1 MKDKDRIRQCA
12 LWVIFSKIDEVEAVP
27 LTDDPW
33 RQAKIREVV
42 GAVGMAFHMDAIKAY
57 EMDYCYKILF
67 DHRARQCFPW
77 IGEHKAYNDE
87 WLARFDA
94 WLNDGRLPTDGMSF
108 PEPEPIAALAAAE

>member
-1 MKDKDRIRQCA
+1 MKDRIRQCA
-12 LWVIFSKIDEVEAVP
+12 LWVIFSKMSEVEQVP

-42 GAVGMAFHMDAIKAY
+42 GAIGMAFHADAIKAY
-57 EMDYCYKILF
+57 EMDYLYKVLF

-94 WLNDGRLPTDGMSF
+94 WLNDGRLPPDVMSL